1 MENDDNTE
9 KVLVLP
15 LNEDSRKIT
24 QTLSNEKSLK
34 ILELLARQPMS
45 ATSIA
50 EELDMPLTTIKYNL
64 DGLLESELIEVKETK
79 WSRKGREIKIYEPMQ
94 KMIVVV
100 PGGNKTDRSSI
111 LGMLRKY
118 VAMAGAAL
126 FAALGIEYLR
136 DFEPLGQT
144 TPPVSP
150 AVMSEMPAG
159 NTSNDT
165 ALFAGQAPANAT
177 TEAARTAGET
187 AGAADTSSLI
197 SADLLSHIGV
207 WFFFGCL
214 FIITVLVLWEIYNRK
229 KV

>member
-64 DGLLESELIEVKETK
+64 DGLLESELIQVKETK

-100 PGGNKTDRSSI
+100 PGSSKTDRSSI

-144 TPPVSP
+144 TPPVAP
-150 AVMSEMPAG
+150 AVMSEMRLAIPAMIRPFLLAELPQ
-159 NTSNDT
+159 TQPQK
-165 ALFAGQAPANAT
+165 LPGQPVNRQVQQMPA
-177 TEAARTAGET
+177 
-187 AGAADTSSLI
+187 
-197 SADLLSHIGV
+197 V
-207 WFFFGCL
+207 
-214 FIITVLVLWEIYNRK
+214 
-229 KV
+229 